1 MINDGIVDISVKEE
15 NAIEDFI
22 KRLVNFSE
30 HITLQ
35 TDEEICEKITQY
47 SNQLSKNYGKY
58 DLDDV
63 LWRFVR
69 WEKSNTGAVYYSEIE
84 TIVVNLD
91 PCLDY
96 SDPIN
101 QQKIDSE
108 KLFELISHEW
118 VHFKQNIAIKKSG
131 KDGMHSV
138 SRNIYK
144 NTKYENIKWEQM
156 AFAKQ
161 ELDWIKR
168 NLKITSPSRILKH
181 LKQNGLSDNW
191 FESKLKQKNPKAY
204 KSILKYAVMFV
215 LRQMARNDLN
225 S

>member
-1 MINDGIVDISVKEE
+1 
-15 NAIEDFI
+15 
-22 KRLVNFSE
+22 
-30 HITLQ
+30 
-35 TDEEICEKITQY
+35 
-47 SNQLSKNYGKY
+47 
-58 DLDDV
+58 
-63 LWRFVR
+63 
-69 WEKSNTGAVYYSEIE
+69 
-84 TIVVNLD
+84 
-91 PCLDY
+91 
-96 SDPIN
+96 
-101 QQKIDSE
+101 
-108 KLFELISHEW
+108 
-118 VHFKQNIAIKKSG
+118 
-131 KDGMHSV
+131 MHSV